1 MCFLQFQTLVLV
13 LWSGPA
19 SRVTGT
25 NGRLAFPINKDK
37 KASALAK
44 KNVEA
49 IHPLPGGG
57 GHRRHYAVPYVGN
70 TYCSIMKEEASDGQ
84 AFPITCGDGP
94 QVTGHGHQP
103 QAAAAG
109 HGPPTPRHGEQGMGG
124 WAMGRGPPKEV
135 ALDEEGT
142 SVANWGY
149 ARFCEPS
156 F

>member
-1 MCFLQFQTLVLV
+1 M
-13 LWSGPA
+13 
-19 SRVTGT
+19 
-25 NGRLAFPINKDK
+25 LA
-37 KASALAK
+37 LYR
-44 KNVEA
+44 A
-49 IHPLPGGG
+49 IC
-57 GHRRHYAVPYVGN
+57 RE
-70 TYCSIMKEEASDGQ
+70 YCSIMEEEAPDGQ

-109 HGPPTPRHGEQGMGG
+109 HGPPTPRRGQQGMGG

-149 ARFCEPS
+149 ARFCEPA